1 MTRLFSAL
9 LLAGAILAVV
19 TVHADEPEGKDKP
32 LPKSL
37 AEQALEQEHL
47 AGQFQEFE
55 KALLRLKQRLERSPK
70 AEDRERAVLL
80 QEAIKKAGEAG
91 VDMRFKT
98 LIGLLQSSKSVN
110 LTEVKDAMDK
120 SKLLADD
127 IRAILALLMSDNR
140 DAQLKNERERI
151 KQLLAHLDRV
161 LRETKVMR
169 AQTEAGRAEKEALVK
184 GQEKVAKDTA
194 DLAKAMGKGQESKEG
209 KAGEKSKGGDK
220 NGEKSKGGDKDGK
233 SKEGKSQDKQGKEGS
248 KSSPN
253 GQQQQSGEQQQQS
266 GKETPGQKQVEEAHR
281 HQRGAEENLRKEKR
295 DDASKEQDKAI
306 QKLEEARRRLEE
318 ILRQLREEEQQRLLA
333 ALQARCEQ
341 MLVLQLQVYD
351 GTVRVDRAV
360 AQNADKRPSRAE
372 EQRALQLSD
381 REQDIV
387 RLANKAIELLEAEGS
402 AVAFPEVFTQIRDD
416 MQHVARRLG
425 KADVGTVTQGI
436 EQDIINTL
444 KEMIDALKKAQQNRQ
459 QQSGQPNAGQQQ
471 PDRSLIDLLA
481 ELKMIRSLQVRINAR
496 TLTYGRQYQGE
507 QANDPDI
514 QHELADLAQRQLKL
528 FEVTNNI
535 ARGKNR

>member
-1 MTRLFSAL
+1 MMTRLLPAL
-9 LLAGAILAVV
+9 LLTGAMVVVLAVR
-19 TVHADEPEGKDKP
+19 ADEPEGKDKP

-37 AEQALEQEHL
+37 AEQALEQERL

-70 AEDRERAVLL
+70 AEDRERAAVL

-98 LIGLLQSSKSVN
+98 LIGLLQSSRSVN
-110 LTEVKDAMDK
+110 LAEVKEAMDR

-140 DAQLKNERERI
+140 DAQLKAERERLRALI
-151 KQLLAHLDRV
+151 AQLDKV
-161 LRETKVMR
+161 IRETKLMR
-169 AQTEAGRAEKEALVK
+169 GQTEAGRTEKEALVK
-184 GQEKVAKDTA
+184 GQEKVTKDTG
-194 DLAKAMGKGQESKEG
+194 DLAKAMGKGQESKDAQKSAG
-209 KAGEKSKGGDK
+209 KEKGGDK
-220 NGEKSKGGDKDGK
+220 NGKGKESKG
-233 SKEGKSQDKQGKEGS
+233 QDKQGKDGS

-253 GQQQQSGEQQQQS
+253 GQPQSGDQQS
-266 GKETPGQKQVEEAHR
+266 GKDTPGRKQVEEAHG
-281 HQRGAEENLRKEKR
+281 HQRRAQDNLRQEKR
-295 DDASKEQDKAI
+295 EDASKDQDKAI

-360 AQNADKRPSRAE
+360 VQNPDKRPTRAE
-372 EQRALQLSD
+372 EQRSLQLAD

-402 AVAFPEVFTQIRDD
+402 AVAFPEVFTQVRDD

-425 KADVGTVTQGI
+425 KADVGAVTQGI

-459 QQSGQPNAGQQQ
+459 QQGGQGNAGQQ
-471 PDRSLIDLLA
+471 PDKSLIDLLA
-481 ELKMIRSLQVRINAR
+481 ELKMIRSLQVRVNAR
-496 TLTYGRQYQGE
+496 TLTYARQYQGE

-514 QHELADLAQRQLKL
+514 QRELADLAQRQLKI